1 MFYTLGLNQRST
13 GSYHYLIADHGSL
26 LVAVERAE
34 DGSIAQTN
42 KVKLGTHDVEV
53 VFKALSKIVGS
64 YDICAW

>member
-1 MFYTLGLNQRST
+1 MFYTLGLNQHST

-42 KVKLGTHDVEV
+42 KVG
-53 VFKALSKIVGS
+53 GS
-64 YDICAW
+64 